1 MFLKLESDHMNDNI
15 KKVSVNVKK
24 ITLPVE
30 GMSCASCVQT
40 IEKALKKMD
49 GVNAASVNLTLQ
61 SAEIK
66 FDEQKTEIKNLVD
79 SIKEVGYE
87 VPTAKIRL
95 KIAGMHCAACVSRVE
110 KALQL
115 VAGVQEANVNLPLEE
130 ATVVYIPGLVNIQLL
145 KQAVESAG
153 YTVVEQPDS
162 EIADWQE
169 KEQKSSVQ
177 RLTRKLW
184 FSIILTIPIL
194 LLSMG
199 EMFFSWTWIS
209 QPLRWKILFVLTTPL
224 LFYSGGQFFIAAWK
238 LLKHKT
244 ADMNTLIA
252 IGTGSAYLYSVMITF
267 FPFLFPSKVQH
278 VYYETAA
285 VIISFILLGRLLE
298 ARAKNKTSQVIKRL
312 IGLQPKT
319 ARILENGKEKD
330 VSIAEV
336 KVGDRIVVRP
346 GERIP
351 VDGTVVEGQSAVD
364 ESMISGEAIPVEKK
378 TGDKVIGASINRTGS
393 FIMIAA
399 RVGKDTVLARIISL
413 VQEAQGS
420 KAPIQR
426 LADIVAGY
434 FVPVVIGVASLSF
447 ALWLWLGP
455 DPPITYALVVFVTI
469 LVIACPCALGLATP
483 TSILVGT
490 GKGAELGILIKNAEA
505 LEKSHKLT
513 AIVLDKTG
521 TISEGKPVVTD
532 VLCLDGFQANEV
544 LKVAASLEKSSE
556 HPLAEAIVKKADMEN
571 ITLDYPAE
579 FETIPGRGIHGRL
592 DQKEVRIGNNLML
605 QEQGISLEGTET
617 MIEELLDAGKTIMYV
632 AVEKKLAGIVAVAD
646 PIKAD
651 SGQAIQALKKMGVKV
666 FMISGDHEKTAR
678 AVAKA
683 VGVDEFY
690 AEVLPAEKAKYI
702 KQLQEEGF
710 VVGMVGDGINDA
722 PALAQADVG
731 IAMGG
736 GTDIA
741 IESGDVTLIQGSLLG
756 VVTALELSRATMRN
770 IKQNLF
776 GSFFY
781 NSLGIPVA
789 AGILYPFTGLLL
801 NPMLAAAAMA
811 ASSVTVVSNALR
823 LKRFRPSWNG

>member
-1 MFLKLESDHMNDNI
+1 MNDDI
-15 KKVSVNVKK
+15 KNVSDKVKN

-30 GMSCASCVQT
+30 GMSCASCVLT

-49 GVNAASVNLTLQ
+49 GVSDASVNLTLQ

-66 FDEQKTEIKNLVD
+66 FDEQKTGIKNLID
-79 SIKEVGYE
+79 SIKGVGYE
-87 VPTAKIRL
+87 VPTTKIRL
-95 KIAGMHCAACVSRVE
+95 KIAGMHCASCVNRVE
-110 KALQL
+110 KALRA
-115 VAGVQEANVNLPLEE
+115 VGGVQEANVNLPLEE
-130 ATVVYIPGLVNIQLL
+130 ATVVYIPSLVNFRLL

-153 YTVVEQPDS
+153 YQVVEQS
-162 EIADWQE
+162 EADIADWQE
-169 KEQKSSVQ
+169 EQQKSTVQ
-177 RLTRKLW
+177 RLTWKLW
-184 FSIILTIPIL
+184 FSIVFTLPII

-199 EMFFSWTWIS
+199 EMLFSWTWIS
-209 QPLRWKILFVLTTPL
+209 QPLRWKILFLLTTPV

-238 LLKHKT
+238 LLKHKS

-298 ARAKNKTSQVIKRL
+298 ARAKSKTSQAIKRL

-330 VSIAEV
+330 ISIAEV

-351 VDGTVVEGQSAVD
+351 VDGTVVKGHSAVD

-378 TGDKVIGASINRTGS
+378 TGDQVIGASINRTGS
-393 FIMIAA
+393 FTMIAA

-413 VQEAQGS
+413 VREAQGS
-420 KAPIQR
+420 KAPIQK
-426 LADIVAGY
+426 LADVVAGY
-434 FVPVVIGVASLSF
+434 FVPAVIGIAGISF

-455 DPPITYALVVFVTI
+455 DPQITYALVVFVTI

-505 LEKSHKLT
+505 LEKAHKLT
-513 AIVLDKTG
+513 AIILDKTG

-532 VLCLDGFQANEV
+532 ILSLNGFQANEV
-544 LKVAASLEKSSE
+544 LKIAASLERSSE
-556 HPLAEAIVKKADMEN
+556 HPLAEAIIEKAQSEN
-571 ITLDYPAE
+571 IPLDYPTE
-579 FETIPGRGIHGRL
+579 FEAIPGRGIHGRL
-592 DQKEVRIGNNLML
+592 GQKEVRIGNDLLL
-605 QEQGISLEGTET
+605 QEHGISLEGIDLV
-617 MIEELLDAGKTIMYV
+617 IEKLLDAGKTIMYV
-632 AVEKKLAGIVAVAD
+632 SIDKKLAGIVAVAD
-646 PIKAD
+646 PIKTD
-651 SGQAIQALKKMGVKV
+651 STQAIQALKKMGVKV

-678 AVAKA
+678 AVAEA

-690 AEVLPAEKAKYI
+690 AEVLPAQKAEYV

-741 IESGDVTLIQGSLLG
+741 IESGDITLVQGSLLG

-823 LKRFRPSWNG
+823 LKQFKTSWNG